1 MAGLRRIADEHGPEA
16 VGIYTGRG
24 NFEYGLNEMFA
35 PAGTAES
42 SANAVLFP
50 FGSPNTG
57 GVGALCYVSY
67 GMIAPRAC
75 FGAYMMDMQED
86 IDHADLILVWGENPA
101 TDSSPALLPK
111 LRQLQQQGTRI
122 VVIDHRRS
130 ETAQALRCEWVGVR
144 PGTDGALALG
154 MIHVLF
160 AEDLYDHDFAHNW
173 TYGLDALRA
182 YVQDFPPERVEAIT
196 WVPAERVRELAR
208 AMA

>member
-16 VGIYTGRG
+16 VGIYTGRS

-57 GVGALCYVSY
+57 DVGALCYVSY

-196 WVPAERVRELAR
+196 WVPAKRVRKLAR